1 MEVSKGFAKKMTGV
15 VLTSVLLMGLLAGC
29 GKGSSDSG
37 SATNAPHGTPAAEQE
52 ITGTV
57 TASGSSALLPLVK
70 QAANDFMDKHKK
82 VTINPTAGGSGVGL
96 KNVADGTS
104 DIGNSD
110 VAAGDEYK
118 DKGLVDHVVAI
129 APFAIIVN
137 KDVNIDNLSK
147 EQAAK
152 IFKGEITNWKEVGGQ
167 DAKINIVHRTDGSG
181 SRKLMKQL
189 VLDNAEFT
197 KDGVTQDSSGA
208 MKTTVASTSGTI
220 GYIDTPY
227 VDDSLKMLKFDGV
240 AYTKEGIKDGSYKLY
255 GVEHMYTK
263 GEPTG
268 ATKAFLDFILSDEFQ
283 SKRVEELK
291 FLPAAFLK

>member
-1 MEVSKGFAKKMTGV
+1 MSKGFAKKMTGV
-15 VLTSVLLMGLLAGC
+15 VLTSVLLMGVLAGC
-29 GKGSSDSG
+29 GSKTSSDSG
-37 SATNAPHGTPAAEQE
+37 SATKAPQGTPAAVEQE
-52 ITGTV
+52 LTGTV

-70 QAANDFMDKHKK
+70 QAANDFMDKNKK

-152 IFKGEITNWKEVGGQ
+152 IFKGEIKNWKEVGGQ
-167 DAKINIVHRTDGSG
+167 DAKINVIHRTDGSG
-181 SRKLMKQL
+181 SRKLVKQL

-197 KDGVTQDSSGA
+197 KEGVTQDSSGA
-208 MKTTVASTSGTI
+208 MKTTVSSTSGSI

-268 ATKAFLDFILSDEFQ
+268 ATKAFIDFILSDEFQ